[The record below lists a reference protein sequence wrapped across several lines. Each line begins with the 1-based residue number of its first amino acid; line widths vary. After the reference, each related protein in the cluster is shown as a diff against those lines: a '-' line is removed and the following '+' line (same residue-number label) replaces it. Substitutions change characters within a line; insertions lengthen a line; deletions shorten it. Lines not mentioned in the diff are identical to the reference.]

1 MKEIYRNFENICDID
16 TLQTHLSAMAFFIGL
31 YENMV
36 DMIEERVESFI
47 CDDFV
52 RDQNDRLKCR
62 HNEEYRRLIKNRIVD
77 EKNNKDTLKAS
88 MLFFVDVGAITQE
101 EYDLFLHLKDLRN
114 SYVHQMSD
122 HIWQG
127 LSDDDAH
134 DLVAL
139 LGLYKKLDQW
149 WINEVEIP
157 IAGDEVPENYERE
170 GVMSTAFMT
179 FLMMFQT
186 LYAGKSEEYMNIINE
201 LKRGF
206 EEEPE

>member
-1 MKEIYRNFENICDID
+1 MNGIYRTFENICDID
-16 TLQTHLSAMAFFIGL
+16 TLQTHLSGMAFFIGL

-36 DMIEERVESFI
+36 DMIEERVEAFI

-52 RDQNDRLKCR
+52 LTQNDRLKYK
-62 HNEEYRRLIKNRIVD
+62 HNDKYRKLIKNRIVD
-77 EKNNKDTLKAS
+77 PKNNKDTLKAS
-88 MLFFVDVGAITQE
+88 MLWFVDVGAITQE
-101 EYDLFLHLKDLRN
+101 DYDLFLHLKDRRN
-114 SYVHQMSD
+114 SYTHQMSD
-122 HIWQG
+122 HILKG

-134 DLVAL
+134 NLVAL

-157 IAGDEVPENYERE
+157 IAGDEVPGNYERE

-186 LYAGKSEEYMNIINE
+186 LYADKSEEYMNIINE
-201 LKRGF
+201 VKRGF
-206 EEEPE
+206 EEESE